1 MRKVWSVAAVAVVAA
16 LTFGGATLASGD
28 SRKGSSNHHG
38 GRAFT
43 VQALTAAN
51 RLALVPVTAGKFSLG
66 DRTVFSDDLFTSKG
80 GKSLGI
86 DGGVCTVVRITDA
99 ASASGVLECEVTFSL
114 PGGQI
119 ATQALNTLTNATFI
133 GTQTGAI
140 TGGTGKYRK
149 ATGQFSVRFLSATEA
164 NVTFF
169 LDS

>member
-1 MRKVWSVAAVAVVAA
+1 MRKFGSLTAVAVVAA

-28 SRKGSSNHHG
+28 SHKGSSNHHR
-38 GRAFT
+38 GRTFT
-43 VQALTAAN
+43 VYALTATN
-51 RLALVPVTAGKFSLG
+51 RLALAPVTAGKFSLG

-86 DGGVCTVVRITDA
+86 NGGVCTVVRITDA

-119 ATQALNTLTNATFI
+119 ATQALNTLTNGNLT

-140 TGGTGKYRK
+140 TGGSGKYRE
-149 ATGQFSVRFLSATEA
+149 ATGQFSARFVSATEA